1 MSNSGFQPSTSA
13 ILVAALMAMLA
24 GPAAGQT
31 VETAAGPIRVETVAR
46 GLEHPWALAFLPDG
60 AMLVTE
66 RPGRVRLV
74 APDGSMSGALEGAP
88 QTRSL
93 GQGGML
99 DIALHPDFA
108 SNGLVYFTFADLDGR
123 AAGTAVARARLVREA
138 GATPRLEGLETIFS
152 MRNKTSGS
160 RHFGSRLAFAPDG
173 TLFFTIGDRGEMDR
187 AQVATDHAGSV
198 LRIADDG
205 SIPADNPFA
214 DGAEANPEIWSF
226 GHRNPQGAAIHPE
239 TGALWTVEHGP
250 RGGDEVNIPRKGAN
264 HGWPVISYGVH
275 YSGQTVGEGTHREG
289 MEQPVHHWDPSISPS
304 GLMFYTGDVFP
315 HWQGDLFTGGL
326 SGQLLSRL
334 EIDGESVT
342 GEERMLTGLGMR
354 IRDVRQ
360 GPDGHIYLLT
370 DSGDGRILRLSPAD

>member
-1 MSNSGFQPSTSA
+1 MSNFGLHASA
-13 ILVAALMAMLA
+13 AIVLSAALAGGALA
-24 GPAAGQT
+24 QDVVGTRAGN
-31 VETAAGPIRVETVAR
+31 VRVETVAR
-46 GLEHPWALAFLPDG
+46 GLEHPWGLAFLPDG

-74 APDGSMSGALEGAP
+74 APDGSLSAALDGAP
-88 QTRSL
+88 STRAW

-108 SNGLVYFTFADLDGR
+108 SNGLVYFTFADIDGR
-123 AAGTAVARARLVREA
+123 AAGTAVARATLVREE
-138 GATPRLEGLETIFS
+138 GQPPRFEGLETLFS
-152 MRNKTSGS
+152 MGNKTG
-160 RHFGSRLAFAPDG
+160 RNQHFGSRLAFAPDG

-187 AQVATDHAGSV
+187 AQIPTDHAGSV
-198 LRIADDG
+198 LRIAADG
-205 SIPADNPFA
+205 SIPPDNPFA
-214 DGAEANPEIWSF
+214 DGAGAAPEIWSF
-226 GHRNPQGAAIHPE
+226 GHRNPQGAAIHPG

-275 YSGQTVGEGTHREG
+275 YSGQRIGEGKAREG
-289 MEQPVHHWDPSISPS
+289 MEQPVHYWEPSVSPS
-304 GLMFYTGDVFP
+304 GLLFYTGDVFP
-315 HWQGDLFTGGL
+315 DWTGSLFTGAL
-326 SGQLLSRL
+326 SGQALVRL
-334 EIDGESVT
+334 ALDGEAVT